1 MSNSGSSTPESDD
14 TFISVQE
21 NFDLNPVLDI
31 NTQESVQED
40 NNVPHSNDP
49 RSNDADVYL
58 DQQEL
63 ERIFS
68 KPFEE
73 VIVSE
78 ETNLKL
84 EQLAKEKENQEDN
97 KKGKELLPG
106 DARRFYEGTRFKAVS
121 LNEIEEAKMATI
133 AEKTMNQTH
142 WGVKTF
148 KGK

>member
-21 NFDLNPVLDI
+21 NFDLNPILDI

-68 KPFEE
+68 KPFEK

-84 EQLAKEKENQEDN
+84 EQLAKKR
-97 KKGKELLPG
+97 KRKS
-106 DARRFYEGTRFKAVS
+106 RRQRERERVAPWRCQKILQRYQIQSSIT
-121 LNEIEEAKMATI
+121 
-133 AEKTMNQTH
+133 Q
-142 WGVKTF
+142 
-148 KGK
+148 